1 MTEESTPDRL
11 SFPDPRRRGFRARSP
26 VDEVVAWIDRRV
38 GTLAP
43 EEMLLEDAAGRVLAV
58 EIRAA
63 EPVPPFDRA
72 AMDGFALRGEET
84 FGADAYS
91 PALHP
96 QAGWTFRGLVLSRH
110 RPPSRQEAGVVAGA
124 SRLRSGASRGRAG
137 RADGD
142 RRGIDP
148 LQHHSRRWFRPGPGR
163 SRRLPRRRDRDGLAV

>member
-1 MTEESTPDRL
+1 MPERL

-91 PALHP
+91 PAL
-96 QAGWTFRGLVLSRH
+96 FRVIGQS
-110 RPPSRQEAGVVAGA
+110 
-124 SRLRSGASRGRAG
+124 
-137 RADGD
+137 
-142 RRGIDP
+142 
-148 LQHHSRRWFRPGPGR
+148 RPGRRFGGNVGPGAITV
-163 SRRLPRRRDRDGLAV
+163 L